1 MAYDDYGNKITNRP
15 TTRRDTGRDLNR
27 DFGGGQLFYQDET
40 PYGPDYSQTRG
51 GNNYGPNDTS
61 RNYYGALENR
71 GLENY
76 YNYSHPYIARD
87 FETDSLSRAS
97 DRFYQNRPFNKSAN
111 NYSGRGPKGYRRSDE
126 RIREDVCETLERDAH
141 IDASEIEVSVRDRV
155 VTLSGKIE
163 SRFAKRHAE
172 DLIENLPGVHDIQND
187 LSVDQGFFDQA
198 KELLTGEPIDKT
210 DKSGTPTR
218 SARH

>member
-1 MAYDDYGNKITNRP
+1 MAYDDYGNKITDRRP
-15 TTRRDTGRDLNR
+15 TRRE
-27 DFGGGQLFYQDET
+27 FSGGQLFYQDET

-51 GNNYGPNDTS
+51 GNAYGPNDTS
-61 RNYYGALENR
+61 RNYYSGLENR

-76 YNYSHPYIARD
+76 HNYSHPYLGRD
-87 FETDSLSRAS
+87 FETDAFSRAS
-97 DRFYQNRPFNKSAN
+97 ERFSRDRNSFDIASERRV

-126 RIREDVCETLERDAH
+126 RIREDVCDLLERDAH
-141 IDASEIEVSVRDRV
+141 IDASEIEVSVADRV

-172 DLIENLPGVHDIQND
+172 DLIENLAGIHDVQND
-187 LSVDQGFFDQA
+187 LSVDQDFFDQA

-210 DKSGTPTR
+210 DKSGTRTR